1 VVIPEAG
8 LHEFVSTRQRRR
20 GADAAPPAL
29 PRAVASSR
37 RVGGEFL
44 ARSVRQS
51 ARVAAQP
58 QQARTEVD
66 ALRQLELFEQASNA
80 PEQRAAGEVVRLDRA
95 RRSDGQRP
103 HLTLGEAARIIREA
117 VKDKSYRK
125 TPLGQLVGR
134 YLRWFRNEYGATEST
149 LRDYEAIL
157 ARMSLLLADREPLEV
172 STEDLREVIDTWSM
186 RQARTRAKVTSVI
199 RAFWVWAEEEG
210 HVPFSPASRIRRPRA
225 PRKTAPLLPAHV
237 DELLLGCARTTRDRL
252 ALLVL
257 LDCGVR
263 RAELGGVRVRDFDV
277 PRRQLTVYGKGQ
289 KERVVPLR
297 GRIVMA
303 LKAYLGEPLEFLG
316 RRPEPEDYLL
326 YPEKRTP
333 DRRVYWAD
341 PKKPCAPNTVHR
353 WWYRM
358 LEQAGL
364 VGHGVRSGLNMHRA
378 RHTFATELR
387 RVAGVEAAS
396 QALGHSDLSTT
407 LGIYGHQDQRD
418 LERAM
423 EALADSRGN
432 DSPIVPSRNRD

>member
-1 VVIPEAG
+1 VAKRTDDVRVE
-8 LHEFVSTRQRRR
+8 L
-20 GADAAPPAL
+20 DAAHQLALFGDVPTASAPA
-29 PRAVASSR
+29 RAESSVDGDSPCR
-37 RVGGEFL
+37 SNGHH
-44 ARSVRQS
+44 AR
-51 ARVAAQP
+51 
-58 QQARTEVD
+58 
-66 ALRQLELFEQASNA
+66 
-80 PEQRAAGEVVRLDRA
+80 
-95 RRSDGQRP
+95 
-103 HLTLGEAARIIREA
+103 LTLGEAARIIREA

-149 LRDYEAIL
+149 IRDYEAIL

-172 STEDLREVIDTWSM
+172 STEDLREVIDTWAM
-186 RQARTRAKVTSVI
+186 RHARTRAKVTSVI

-210 HVPFSPASRIRRPRA
+210 HVAFSPASKIRRPRA
-225 PRKTAPLLPAHV
+225 ARKTAPLLPAHV
-237 DELLLGCARTTRDRL
+237 DELLLSCARTSRDRL

-263 RAELGGVRVRDFDV
+263 RAELGGIRIRDFDLA
-277 PRRQLTVYGKGQ
+277 RRQLTVFGKGQ
-289 KERVVPLR
+289 KERVIPLR

-303 LKAYLGEPLEFLG
+303 LRTYLGEPLEFVG
-316 RRPEPEDYLL
+316 RRPEPDDYLL

-333 DRRVYWAD
+333 DRRVYWAE
-341 PKKPCAPNTVHR
+341 PKKPCASNTVHR

-423 EALADSRGN
+423 DAFAAAREAEDAASRGN
-432 DSPIVPSRNRD
+432 DSPSRLD

>member
-1 VVIPEAG
+1 M
-8 LHEFVSTRQRRR
+8 
-20 GADAAPPAL
+20 
-29 PRAVASSR
+29 
-37 RVGGEFL
+37 
-44 ARSVRQS
+44 
-51 ARVAAQP
+51 RVANHTDDAWVELDPGHQLALFGDVP
-58 QQARTEVD
+58 GIPAPARTEPSVD
-66 ALRQLELFEQASNA
+66 GGS
-80 PEQRAAGEVVRLDRA
+80 A
-95 RRSDGQRP
+95 RRANGRRAS
-103 HLTLGEAARIIREA
+103 LTLGEAARIIREA
-117 VKDKSYRK
+117 VKDKSYRG

-149 LRDYEAIL
+149 IRDYEAIL

-172 STEDLREVIDTWSM
+172 STEDLREVIDTWAM
-186 RQARTRAKVTSVI
+186 RHARTRAKVTSVV

-210 HVPFSPASRIRRPRA
+210 HVPFSPASKIRRPRA
-225 PRKTAPLLPAHV
+225 PRKTAPLLPAQV
-237 DELLLGCARTTRDRL
+237 DELLLGCARTARDRL

-263 RAELGGVRVRDFDV
+263 RTELAGIRIRDFDLA
-277 PRRQLTVYGKGQ
+277 RRQLTVSGKGQ
-289 KERVVPLR
+289 KERVIPLR

-303 LKAYLGEPLEFLG
+303 LRTYLGESLEFVG
-316 RRPEPEDYLL
+316 RRPEPD
-326 YPEKRTP
+326 
-333 DRRVYWAD
+333 DRRVYWAE
-341 PKKPCAPNTVHR
+341 PKKSCAPNTVHR

-407 LGIYGHQDQRD
+407 RGIYGHQDQRE

-423 EALADSRGN
+423 DAFAAARQAEEAANRGN
-432 DSPIVPSRNRD
+432 DSPIIPARNRD

>member
-1 VVIPEAG
+1 
-8 LHEFVSTRQRRR
+8 VS
-20 GADAAPPAL
+20 GESLGSYWGPPHCILASVNRTNDVRNERDREGQLAL
-29 PRAVASSR
+29 FGDVPARAVSR
-37 RVGGEFL
+37 HAEPHLNGGDGSD
-44 ARSVRQS
+44 RS
-51 ARVAAQP
+51 
-58 QQARTEVD
+58 
-66 ALRQLELFEQASNA
+66 NGHHA
-80 PEQRAAGEVVRLDRA
+80 P
-95 RRSDGQRP
+95 
-103 HLTLGEAARIIREA
+103 LTLGEAARIIREA
-117 VKDKSYRK
+117 VKDKSYRR

-134 YLRWFRNEYGATEST
+134 YLRWFRNEYGATDST
-149 LRDYEAIL
+149 IRDYEAVL
-157 ARMSLLLADREPLEV
+157 ARMSLLLADRDPLEV
-172 STEDLREVIDTWSM
+172 TTEDLREVIDTWAM

-210 HVPFSPASRIRRPRA
+210 HVAFSPASKIRRPRA
-225 PRKTAPLLPAHV
+225 PRKTAPLLPVDVDELLLPVDV
-237 DELLLGCARTTRDRL
+237 DELLLGCARTPRDRL

-263 RAELGGVRVRDFDV
+263 RGELGGIRVRDFD
-277 PRRQLTVYGKGQ
+277 PTRQQLTVFGKGQ
-289 KERVVPLR
+289 KERVIPLR

-303 LKAYLGEPLEFLG
+303 LRSYLGEPLEFVG
-316 RRPEPEDYLL
+316 RRPEPDDYLL

-333 DRRVYWAD
+333 DRRVHWAD

-423 EALADSRGN
+423 EAFATAREATSETESRGN
-432 DSPIVPSRNRD
+432 DSPSRLD

>member
-1 VVIPEAG
+1 
-8 LHEFVSTRQRRR
+8 
-20 GADAAPPAL
+20 
-29 PRAVASSR
+29 
-37 RVGGEFL
+37 
-44 ARSVRQS
+44 
-51 ARVAAQP
+51 VAAQP

-66 ALRQLELFEQASNA
+66 AVRQLELFEQASDA
-80 PEQRAAGEVVRLDRA
+80 PDEQRAAGEVVRLDRA

-149 LRDYEAIL
+149 IRDYEAIL
-157 ARMSLLLADREPLEV
+157 ARMSLLLADRDPLEV
-172 STEDLREVIDTWSM
+172 STEDLREVIDTWAM
-186 RQARTRAKVTSVI
+186 RHARTRAKVTSVI

-237 DELLLGCARTTRDRL
+237 DELLLGCARTARDRL
-252 ALLVL
+252 AL

-263 RAELGGVRVRDFDV
+263 RAELAGVRVRDFDV
-277 PRRQLTVYGKGQ
+277 ARRQLTVFGKGQ

-303 LKAYLGEPLEFLG
+303 LKAYLGEPLEFVG
-316 RRPEPEDYLL
+316 RRPEPDDHLL

-341 PKKPCAPNTVHR
+341 SKKPCAPNTVHR

-423 EALADSRGN
+423 DAFAQAREAEDAASRGN
-432 DSPIVPSRNRD
+432 DSPSRLD

>member
-1 VVIPEAG
+1 MRVRVPIAEVSGELLGSFWGPPHCILASVNETNNHRGEHDREAQLALFG
-8 LHEFVSTRQRRR
+8 DVRAPAGSRQ
-20 GADAAPPAL
+20 AKPP
-29 PRAVASSR
+29 VNSGDGSR
-37 RVGGEFL
+37 PSNGRH
-44 ARSVRQS
+44 AR
-51 ARVAAQP
+51 
-58 QQARTEVD
+58 
-66 ALRQLELFEQASNA
+66 
-80 PEQRAAGEVVRLDRA
+80 
-95 RRSDGQRP
+95 
-103 HLTLGEAARIIREA
+103 LTLGDAARIIREA

-149 LRDYEAIL
+149 IRDYEAIL

-172 STEDLREVIDTWSM
+172 STEDLREVIDTWAM
-186 RQARTRAKVTSVI
+186 RHARTRAKVTSVI

-210 HVPFSPASRIRRPRA
+210 HVPFSPASKIRRPRA
-225 PRKTAPLLPAHV
+225 PRKTAPLLPTHV
-237 DELLLGCARTTRDRL
+237 DELLLGCARTARDRL

-263 RAELGGVRVRDFDV
+263 RGELAGIRIRDFDLG
-277 PRRQLTVYGKGQ
+277 RRQLTVFGKGQ
-289 KERVVPLR
+289 KERVLPLR

-303 LKAYLGEPLEFLG
+303 LGAYLGEPLEFVG
-316 RRPEPEDYLL
+316 RRPEPDDYLL

-353 WWYRM
+353 WWYRT

-407 LGIYGHQDQRD
+407 LEIYGHQDQRD

-423 EALADSRGN
+423 EAFATSREESEEAKSRGN
-432 DSPIVPSRNRD
+432 DSLSRLD

>member
-1 VVIPEAG
+1 MAI
-8 LHEFVSTRQRRR
+8 
-20 GADAAPPAL
+20 
-29 PRAVASSR
+29 RAK
-37 RVGGEFL
+37 E
-44 ARSVRQS
+44 
-51 ARVAAQP
+51 
-58 QQARTEVD
+58 ARTEFD
-66 ALRQLELFEQASNA
+66 PGRQLELFDEAVGA
-80 PEQRAAGEVVRLDRA
+80 PEHARADPLVPSDTS
-95 RRSDGQRP
+95 RRSNGGHAR
-103 HLTLGEAARIIREA
+103 LTLGEAARIIREA

-134 YLRWFRNEYGATEST
+134 YLRWFRNEYGATDST
-149 LRDYEAIL
+149 IRDYEAVL

-172 STEDLREVIDTWSM
+172 STEDLREVIDTWAM

-210 HVPFSPASRIRRPRA
+210 HVPFSPASKIRRPRA

-237 DELLLGCARTTRDRL
+237 DELLLGCARTSRDRL

-257 LDCGVR
+257 LDCGIR
-263 RAELGGVRVRDFDV
+263 RAEFAGIRIRDFDLA
-277 PRRQLTVYGKGQ
+277 RRQLTVFGKGQ
-289 KERVVPLR
+289 KERVIPLR

-303 LKAYLGEPLEFLG
+303 LRSYLGEPLEFVG
-316 RRPEPEDYLL
+316 RRPEPDDYLL

-333 DRRVYWAD
+333 DRRVYWAE
-341 PKKPCAPNTVHR
+341 PKKPCASNTVHR

-396 QALGHSDLSTT
+396 QALGHSDVSTT

-423 EALADSRGN
+423 EALADARAAAEEAASRGN
-432 DSPIVPSRNRD
+432 DSPSRLD

>member
-1 VVIPEAG
+1 MA
-8 LHEFVSTRQRRR
+8 TR
-20 GADAAPPAL
+20 
-29 PRAVASSR
+29 
-37 RVGGEFL
+37 
-44 ARSVRQS
+44 ARE
-51 ARVAAQP
+51 ARVSVGVGAQL
-58 QQARTEVD
+58 TLFD
-66 ALRQLELFEQASNA
+66 ALAHASRDS
-80 PEQRAAGEVVRLDRA
+80 PLVSDTGS
-95 RRSDGQRP
+95 RSSNGRP
-103 HLTLGEAARIIREA
+103 GLTLGEAARIIREA
-117 VKDKSYRK
+117 VKDKSYRS

-149 LRDYEAIL
+149 IRDYEAIL

-172 STEDLREVIDTWSM
+172 STEDLRKVIDTWAM
-186 RQARTRAKVTSVI
+186 RHARTRAKVTSVI

-210 HVPFSPASRIRRPRA
+210 HVAFSPASKIRRPRA

-237 DELLLGCARTTRDRL
+237 DELLLDCAQTSRDRL
-252 ALLVL
+252 ALHVL

-263 RAELGGVRVRDFDV
+263 RAELGGIRIRDFDLA
-277 PRRQLTVYGKGQ
+277 RSQLTVFGKGQ
-289 KERVVPLR
+289 KERVIPLR

-303 LKAYLGEPLEFLG
+303 LRTFLGEPLEFVG
-316 RRPEPEDYLL
+316 RRPEPDDFLL

-333 DRRVYWAD
+333 NRRVHWAD
-341 PKKPCAPNTVHR
+341 PKKACAPNTVHR

-423 EALADSRGN
+423 EAFASAREAEEAASRGN
-432 DSPIVPSRNRD
+432 DSPSRLD

>member
-1 VVIPEAG
+1 V
-8 LHEFVSTRQRRR
+8 
-20 GADAAPPAL
+20 
-29 PRAVASSR
+29 AV
-37 RVGGEFL
+37 RVNET
-44 ARSVRQS
+44 
-51 ARVAAQP
+51 P
-58 QQARTEVD
+58 TEVEPG
-66 ALRQLELFEQASNA
+66 RQLELFDEALVAS
-80 PEQRAAGEVVRLDRA
+80 QRIPADLLVPNDGSRRSNGGRA
-95 RRSDGQRP
+95 R
-103 HLTLGEAARIIREA
+103 LTLGEAARIIREA

-134 YLRWFRNEYGATEST
+134 YLRWFRNEYGATDST
-149 LRDYEAIL
+149 IRDYEAVL

-172 STEDLREVIDTWSM
+172 STEDLREVIDTWAM

-210 HVPFSPASRIRRPRA
+210 HAPFSPASKIRRPRA

-237 DELLLGCARTTRDRL
+237 DELLLGCARTSRDRV

-257 LDCGVR
+257 LDCGIR
-263 RAELGGVRVRDFDV
+263 RAELAGIRILDFDLA
-277 PRRQLTVYGKGQ
+277 RRQLTVFGKGQ
-289 KERVVPLR
+289 KERVIPLR

-303 LKAYLGEPLEFLG
+303 LRSYLGEPLEFVG
-316 RRPEPEDYLL
+316 RRPEPDDYLL

-341 PKKPCAPNTVHR
+341 PKKPCASNTVHR

-396 QALGHSDLSTT
+396 QALGHSDSRRRSASTATRISATSSTRWRLS
-407 LGIYGHQDQRD
+407 R
-418 LERAM
+418 M
-423 EALADSRGN
+423 LADHDSRKKASGAL
-432 DSPIVPSRNRD
+432 DQTSCAAWGGPPFFGRRSLRRG

>member
-1 VVIPEAG
+1 MLRVMAEAAFAQ
-8 LHEFVSTRQRRR
+8 LSLELP
-20 GADAAPPAL
+20 AAETNRPTSKRP
-29 PRAVASSR
+29 
-37 RVGGEFL
+37 
-44 ARSVRQS
+44 RSVPDR
-51 ARVAAQP
+51 
-58 QQARTEVD
+58 
-66 ALRQLELFEQASNA
+66 NA
-80 PEQRAAGEVVRLDRA
+80 
-95 RRSDGQRP
+95 
-103 HLTLGEAARIIREA
+103 HLTLGEVARIIREA

-134 YLRWFRNEYGATEST
+134 YLRWFRNEYGATDST
-149 LRDYEAIL
+149 IRDYEAVL
-157 ARMSLLLADREPLEV
+157 ARMSLLLADREPLDV
-172 STEDLREVIDTWSM
+172 STEDLREVIDTWAM

-210 HVPFSPASRIRRPRA
+210 HVAFSPASKIRRPRA
-225 PRKTAPLLPAHV
+225 PRKTAPLLPAQV
-237 DELLLGCARTTRDRL
+237 DELLLSCARTSRDRV

-257 LDCGVR
+257 LDCGIR
-263 RAELGGVRVRDFDV
+263 RAELAGIRVRDFDLA
-277 PRRQLTVYGKGQ
+277 RRQLTVFGKGQ
-289 KERVVPLR
+289 KERVIPMR

-303 LKAYLGEPLEFLG
+303 LRSYLGDPLDFVG
-316 RRPEPEDYLL
+316 RRPEPDDYLL

-341 PKKPCAPNTVHR
+341 PKKPCAAHR

-423 EALADSRGN
+423 DAFADAREAEDAASRGN
-432 DSPIVPSRNRD
+432 DSPSRLD

>member
-1 VVIPEAG
+1 MSRETQMHHSMVE
-8 LHEFVSTRQRRR
+8 R
-20 GADAAPPAL
+20 GGAI
-29 PRAVASSR
+29 
-37 RVGGEFL
+37 
-44 ARSVRQS
+44 AR
-51 ARVAAQP
+51 
-58 QQARTEVD
+58 
-66 ALRQLELFEQASNA
+66 N
-80 PEQRAAGEVVRLDRA
+80 
-95 RRSDGQRP
+95 
-103 HLTLGEAARIIREA
+103 EAARIIREA

-134 YLRWFRNEYGATEST
+134 YLRWLRNEYGATDST
-149 LRDYEAIL
+149 IRDYEAVL

-172 STEDLREVIDTWSM
+172 STEDLREVIDTWAM
-186 RQARTRAKVTSVI
+186 RHARTRAKVTSVI

-210 HVPFSPASRIRRPRA
+210 HVPFSPASKIRRPRA

-237 DELLLGCARTTRDRL
+237 DELLLDCSRT
-252 ALLVL
+252 A
-257 LDCGVR
+257 
-263 RAELGGVRVRDFDV
+263 
-277 PRRQLTVYGKGQ
+277 
-289 KERVVPLR
+289 
-297 GRIVMA
+297 
-303 LKAYLGEPLEFLG
+303 
-316 RRPEPEDYLL
+316 PEPDDYLL

-341 PKKPCAPNTVHR
+341 AKKPCASNTVHR

-407 LGIYGHQDQRD
+407 LGIYGHQVQRD

-423 EALADSRGN
+423 DAFAEAREADEEAMSRGN
-432 DSPIVPSRNRD
+432 DSPARLD

>member
-1 VVIPEAG
+1 
-8 LHEFVSTRQRRR
+8 
-20 GADAAPPAL
+20 
-29 PRAVASSR
+29 
-37 RVGGEFL
+37 
-44 ARSVRQS
+44 
-51 ARVAAQP
+51 
-58 QQARTEVD
+58 
-66 ALRQLELFEQASNA
+66 
-80 PEQRAAGEVVRLDRA
+80 
-95 RRSDGQRP
+95 
-103 HLTLGEAARIIREA
+103 LTLGEAARIIREA

-149 LRDYEAIL
+149 IRDYEAIL

-172 STEDLREVIDTWSM
+172 STEDLREVIDTWAM
-186 RQARTRAKVTSVI
+186 RHARTRAKVTSVI
-199 RAFWVWAEEEG
+199 RAFWVWAEEGG

-237 DELLLGCARTTRDRL
+237 DELLLGCTRTARDRL

-263 RAELGGVRVRDFDV
+263 RAELGGIRIRDFDLG
-277 PRRQLTVYGKGQ
+277 RRQLTVFGKGQ
-289 KERVVPLR
+289 KERVIPLR
-297 GRIVMA
+297 GRIAMA
-303 LKAYLGEPLEFLG
+303 LKAYLGEPLDFVG
-316 RRPEPEDYLL
+316 RRPEPDDYLL

-341 PKKPCAPNTVHR
+341 PKKPCASNTVHR

-423 EALADSRGN
+423 DAFAQAREAEEAASRGN
-432 DSPIVPSRNRD
+432 DSPSRLD